1 MALEK
6 SIVSRTIHII
16 LLLMLPVILWSQS
29 VTVLKLDGMI
39 NPATADFIHYSI
51 EQAQAHHSECIV
63 IELNTPGG
71 LLKSTR
77 MIITDFLESK
87 IPVVVYVAP
96 GGAQAGSAGVF
107 ITTAAHIAA
116 MAPGTNIGA
125 AHPVEMQGQMDSVMS
140 KKVTN
145 DAAAFIRSIAEKR
158 HRNLVWAE
166 DAVRESKSI
175 TETEALKNNVIDL
188 ISPNLDSLLR
198 QIDGRIVVV
207 QQDSVMLHTK
217 DAHIELVE
225 MGWGESLLNVFSD
238 PNVAYILMMLGMF
251 GLLFE
256 LYNPGLIFPG
266 IVGVISLIIAFYSM
280 HTLPINYAGLALI
293 IFGVALF
300 ILEIKIVSHGLLAIG
315 GVISFFFGSV
325 MLIQTPS
332 ILEFAEISWS
342 VITLTTL
349 ITAFFFVFLLGLGL
363 KIQGRKPMNG
373 KEGLIGEIGDAIT
386 VLNPDG
392 TVKVHGELW
401 QASTTTEK
409 IAKGESI
416 RVTGIT
422 NLKLQVERYKPTKE

>member
-1 MALEK
+1 
-6 SIVSRTIHII
+6 VSRI
-16 LLLMLPVILWSQS
+16 LLLLLLPAVLWGQT
-29 VTVLKLDGMI
+29 VVVLKVDGMI
-39 NPATADFIHYSI
+39 NPASADFIHRSI
-51 EQAQAHHSECIV
+51 EQAKEHHAECLI

-77 MIITDFLESK
+77 MIIGDFLESK
-87 IPVVVYVAP
+87 IPVVVYIAP

-158 HRNLVWAE
+158 HRNFVWAE
-166 DAVRESKSI
+166 EAVRESKSI
-175 TETEALKNNVIDL
+175 TETEALKNNVIDFV
-188 ISPNLDSLLR
+188 SPNLDSLLH
-198 QIDGRIVVV
+198 QIDRRVVAV
-207 QQDSVMLHTK
+207 QQDSVMLHTR
-217 DAHIELVE
+217 DAHIETVE
-225 MGWGESLLNVFSD
+225 MGWGESLLNIFSD
-238 PNVAYILMMLGMF
+238 PNIAYILMMLGMF

-266 IVGVISLIIAFYSM
+266 VVGVISLIIAFYSM

-293 IFGVALF
+293 IFGVLLF
-300 ILEIKIVSHGLLAIG
+300 VLEIKIVSHGLLAIG
-315 GVISFFFGSV
+315 GVLSFFIGSV

-342 VITLTTL
+342 VISLTTL
-349 ITAFFFVFLLGLGL
+349 LTAFFFVFLLGLGL
-363 KIQGRKPMNG
+363 KIQKRTPVNG
-373 KEGLIGEIGDAIT
+373 KEGLIGELGDAVT
-386 VLNPDG
+386 ALNPDG
-392 TVKVHGELW
+392 TVKVHGEFW
-401 QASTTTEK
+401 QAVAASEK
-409 IAKGESI
+409 ISKGESI

-422 NLKLQVERYKPTKE
+422 NLKLQVERFKPTKE